1 MENKGNTLI
10 QIRAPQIFGTDI
22 SCTVM
27 NVNKSYK
34 KAYLQ
39 NIPKPKA
46 PVDFTE
52 KYLQKRSSLSVLPQ
66 SYGHKIRNCYKIEV
80 KKF

>member
-1 MENKGNTLI
+1 MYSDECQQKLSES
-10 QIRAPQIFGTDI
+10 IFT
-22 SCTVM
+22 
-27 NVNKSYK
+27 
-34 KAYLQ
+34 

-52 KYLQKRSSLSVLPQ
+52 EYLQKRSSLSVLPQ